1 MKHLA
6 LITLFALLHT
16 ISWAHGGDDHGAEK
30 KAAALSTK
38 YFSSEAHSDK
48 YEILIKHGEL
58 DAGKEGTLQLFLS
71 DARTN
76 RALDSATITVKVLNN
91 PALNFTL
98 SRTDTGVY
106 RLNGAFPANGIYDF
120 QVAINSPSGPDFLQ
134 VSKIEVGKKLEA
146 VAAEEHAHWYDRPWL
161 WAVIGLLFG
170 IIGMYLVMR
179 SRYRKISAA
188 IIVLV
193 LLVPTG
199 AINPTSAHG
208 GDDHGKGGTAAG
220 GGLSTS
226 FLIEK
231 ESQFL
236 FGILTQQTG
245 GGSFYQSAELLGTV
259 AASPQGRA
267 VIQTPQTGKIV
278 SLRVTPG
285 QRVSKGQTLAIVE
298 QQVEAGTQIDI
309 IAQRNTL
316 NAEVKAA
323 KAQYDRLSGIADI
336 AAKKDVTE

>member
-6 LITLFALLHT
+6 LITLFALLQT

-30 KAAALSTK
+30 KAAAGSTK
-38 YFSSEAHSDK
+38 YFSSEATSDK
-48 YEILIKHGEL
+48 YEILIKYGALEG
-58 DAGKEGTLQLFLS
+58 GKEGTLQLFLS

-76 RALDSATITVKVLNN
+76 RALDSATVTVKVLNN
-91 PALNFTL
+91 PSLKFSL
-98 SRTDTGVY
+98 SRTDTGIY
-106 RLNGAFPANGIYDF
+106 QLKGTFPANEIYDF
-120 QVAINSPSGPDFLQ
+120 QVAINSPIGPDFLQ
-134 VSKIEVGKKLEA
+134 VSKIEVGKKPEA
-146 VAAEEHAHWYDRPWL
+146 VAVEEHAHWYESPWL
-161 WAVIGLLFG
+161 WAIIGLLLG
-170 IIGMYLVMR
+170 VIAMYLIMR

-199 AINPTSAHG
+199 AINPTAAHG
-208 GDDHGKGGTAAG
+208 GDDHGKGGATAG

-245 GGSFYQSAELLGTV
+245 GGSFYQSAELLGRVT
-259 AASPQGRA
+259 ASPKGMA

-278 SLRVTPG
+278 SLPVTPG
-285 QRVSKGQTLAIVE
+285 QRVSKG
-298 QQVEAGTQIDI
+298 
-309 IAQRNTL
+309 
-316 NAEVKAA
+316 
-323 KAQYDRLSGIADI
+323 
-336 AAKKDVTE
+336 